1 MDSVHSF
8 CQTLYNCIYL
18 PIHYYK
24 NGQLQLVLPDTGF
37 PFDVAAP
44 HLPELLSKNRAIA
57 YFLTK
62 EFHYI
67 GLVRNDKT
75 GQTVLI
81 GPVFSI
87 PPSPSSIRNIMK
99 EYSISPEHKEQL
111 TELYQFMPS
120 YSFHQFSHLLALFYQ
135 ALFDDVIDIDAYLN
149 VYTDTGSALEASLHS
164 AKSYDAKEME
174 LFHNTYHYEQQYLNY
189 IRNGNVDGLKD
200 FFSNAFSL
208 KTGNLAD
215 NPLRQAK
222 NILIVSVTLAT
233 RCAIEGGLD
242 IESAYQLSDIY
253 IQEGEKLQSTEALYR
268 MQYNML
274 LDFTR
279 RVAQARLPRDAT
291 SDIYKCIQ
299 YIKQHTNQ
307 AVSTSEVAAY
317 VGKSRSYLSH
327 CFKKELGF
335 EMREFI
341 MHCKLEEAKSLLT
354 YTDKSLS
361 EISSYLCFSSQ
372 AYFQNVFKKNV
383 GITPNEYRRQPN
395 AHKNYPPPKPISIN
409 YGKRL

>member
-1 MDSVHSF
+1 MDSVYSF

-18 PIHYYK
+18 PIHYYAD
-24 NGQLQLVLPDTGF
+24 GQLQLVLPDTGF
-37 PFDVAAP
+37 PFDLAAP
-44 HLPELLSKNRAIA
+44 HLDELVSREQAVTYLV
-57 YFLTK
+57 TK

-67 GLVRNDKT
+67 GLVQNKKT
-75 GQTVLI
+75 GQIVLI
-81 GPVFSI
+81 VPVISI
-87 PPSPSSIRNIMK
+87 PPSPAAIRNIMK
-99 EYSISPEHKEQL
+99 EYSISLEHKERL
-111 TELYQFMPS
+111 TELYQFMPQ
-120 YSFHQFSHLLALFYQ
+120 YSFHQFCHFLALFYQ
-135 ALFDDVIDIDAYLN
+135 ELFNDVIDIDAYLN
-149 VYTDTGSALEASLHS
+149 VYTDTGSTSEASLHS
-164 AKSYDAKEME
+164 AKIYDAKEME
-174 LFHNTYHYEQQYLNY
+174 LFHNTYHYEQLYMDY
-189 IRNGNVDGLKD
+189 IRSGNVEGLKA

-208 KTGNLAD
+208 QTGKLAD
-215 NPLRQAK
+215 NTLRQEK

-242 IESAYQLSDIY
+242 IESAYQLSDVY
-253 IQEGEKLQSTEALYR
+253 IQESEKLQSTEALYQ

-279 RVAQARLPRDAT
+279 RVAQAQLPHDTT
-291 SDIYKCIQ
+291 SDISKCIQ

-307 AVSTSEVAAY
+307 AISTSDVAAY

-341 MHCKLEEAKSLLT
+341 MRCKLEEAKSLLT

-372 AYFQNVFKKNV
+372 ADFQNVFNKKFGV
-383 GITPNEYRRQPN
+383 TPNEYGQRRDV
-395 AHKNYPPPKPISIN
+395 
-409 YGKRL
+409 R

>member
-1 MDSVHSF
+1 MDSVYSF

-18 PIHYYK
+18 PIHYYAD
-24 NGQLQLVLPDTGF
+24 GQLQLVLPDTGF
-37 PFDVAAP
+37 PFDLAAP
-44 HLPELLSKNRAIA
+44 HLDELVSREQAVTYLV
-57 YFLTK
+57 TK

-67 GLVRNDKT
+67 GLVQNKKT
-75 GQTVLI
+75 GQIVLI
-81 GPVFSI
+81 GPVISI
-87 PPSPSSIRNIMK
+87 PPSPAAIRNIMK
-99 EYSISPEHKEQL
+99 EYSISLEHKERL
-111 TELYQFMPS
+111 TELYQFMS
-120 YSFHQFSHLLALFYQ
+120 QYSFHQFCHFLALFYQ
-135 ALFDDVIDIDAYLN
+135 ELFNDVIDIDAYLN
-149 VYTDTGSALEASLHS
+149 VYTDTGSTSEASLHS
-164 AKSYDAKEME
+164 AKIYDAKEME
-174 LFHNTYHYEQQYLNY
+174 LFHNTYHYEQLYMDY
-189 IRNGNVDGLKD
+189 IRSGNVEGLKA

-208 KTGNLAD
+208 QTGKLAD
-215 NPLRQAK
+215 NTLRQEK

-242 IESAYQLSDIY
+242 IESAYQLSDVY
-253 IQEGEKLQSTEALYR
+253 IQESEKLQSTEALYQ

-279 RVAQARLPRDAT
+279 RVAQAQLPHDTT
-291 SDIYKCIQ
+291 SDISKCIQ

-307 AVSTSEVAAY
+307 TISTSDVAAY

-341 MHCKLEEAKSLLT
+341 MRCKLEEAKSLLT

-372 AYFQNVFKKNV
+372 AYFQNVFKKKFGV
-383 GITPNEYRRQPN
+383 TPNEYR
-395 AHKNYPPPKPISIN
+395 
-409 YGKRL
+409 KRPDVR